1 MRERGASGGSA
12 PWPGEVLMPRKA
24 LLLSIL
30 ALGACTASSSTQAP
44 RQSARQCFWPSEVS
58 GFSDAG
64 PSRALVRVGSRE
76 MWELTVSP
84 GCPDVNWA
92 LRVGIRARAGERIC
106 PGRPAELLIPEAS
119 GNGFR
124 RCLVRDVRKLP
135 SGAPAGTSGED

>member
-1 MRERGASGGSA
+1 
-12 PWPGEVLMPRKA
+12 MPRKA
-24 LLLSIL
+24 LLWSIL
-30 ALGACTASSSTQAP
+30 ALGACTASSSTQTP

-76 MWELTVSP
+76 VWELTVSS

-92 LRVGIRARAGERIC
+92 LRIGIRARAGERIC

-119 GNGFR
+119 GSGFR
-124 RCLVRDVRKLP
+124 RCPVRDVRKLT
-135 SGAPAGTSGED
+135 AEEAAAARGEASSL